1 MRSRSLALSSR
12 SRWWFVALLAIA
24 AFANPLSSYA
34 HPMGNFS
41 ISHYTGIRIES
52 TYIEL
57 RYIIDMAEIP
67 TYQEIQDTGI
77 VPKEGSPGLDAY
89 LARKAELLA
98 RGLALE
104 VNGRLLPLRPV
115 SQSVIFPPG
124 AGGLPTMKL
133 GFVYR
138 AAIEGLSP
146 GLNYTVHYHDEN
158 FPGRAGWKEIVVP
171 TPPGFALTASSAPS
185 TRQKQRTLELSNRP
199 LEQSAT
205 GPRSKF

>member
-1 MRSRSLALSSR
+1 MQTSPKLLCRLCRNPRSPHRAKEPRMRDRSFTWTSKA
-12 SRWWFVALLAIA
+12 RWWFVTLLAVA
-24 AFANPLSSYA
+24 TFAKPHSSYA

-41 ISHYTGIRIES
+41 ISHYSGIHVES

-77 VPKEGSPGLDAY
+77 APKEGSPGLDAY
-89 LARKAELLA
+89 LTRKAEILA
-98 RGLALE
+98 HGLSLE
-104 VNGRLLPLRPV
+104 VNGNLLPLRLV

-138 AAIEGLSP
+138 AALGNL
-146 GLNYTVHYHDEN
+146 
-158 FPGRAGWKEIVVP
+158 
-171 TPPGFALTASSAPS
+171 
-185 TRQKQRTLELSNRP
+185 
-199 LEQSAT
+199 
-205 GPRSKF
+205 